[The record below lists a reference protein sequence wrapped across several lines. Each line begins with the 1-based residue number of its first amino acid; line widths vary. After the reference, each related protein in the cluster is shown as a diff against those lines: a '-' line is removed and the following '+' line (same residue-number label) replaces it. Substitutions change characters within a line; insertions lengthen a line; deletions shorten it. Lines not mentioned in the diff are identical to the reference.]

1 MSQRFVRIYKKLD
14 INEIKKYLL
23 IHGDLSAQCANC
35 QAMDLKLDMAKC
47 PKCEAE
53 FKYISFRNVRNH
65 LPKLQK
71 INEERPDILFVDF
84 DDYKRNIGELKARD
98 FLK

>member
-1 MSQRFVRIYKKLD
+1 MSQKFIRIYKKLD
-14 INEIKKYLL
+14 VNEIKQHLL
-23 IHGDLSAQCANC
+23 IYGDLSAQCANC
-35 QAMDLKLDMAKC
+35 QAMDMKLDNTSC
-47 PKCEAE
+47 PKCGAE

-71 INEERPDILFVDF
+71 INDEQPNILFVDF
-84 DDYKRNIGELKARD
+84 DDYKRQIGELKAKE

>member
-1 MSQRFVRIYKKLD
+1 MSEKFIRIYKKMD
-14 INEIKKYLL
+14 MDEIKKHLL
-23 IHGDLSAQCANC
+23 IYGDLSAQCASC
-35 QAMDLKLDMAKC
+35 QAMDIKLDMDKC
-47 PKCEAE
+47 PKCATE

-71 INEERPDILFVDF
+71 ITAMRPAIQFVDF
-84 DDYKRNIGELKARD
+84 DDYKRISGELKARD

>member
-1 MSQRFVRIYKKLD
+1 MSEKFIRIYKKMD
-14 INEIKKYLL
+14 INTIKRHLL
-23 IHGDLSAQCANC
+23 IYGDLSAQCANC
-35 QAMDLKLDMAKC
+35 QAMDLTLDMVVC

-53 FKYISFRNVRNH
+53 FKYITFRNLRSH

-71 INEERPDILFVDF
+71 INEARSDIQFVDF
-84 DDYKRNIGELKARD
+84 DDYKRHIGEMKARD

>member
-1 MSQRFVRIYKKLD
+1 MSQKFIRVYKKLG
-14 INEIKKYLL
+14 INEIKEHLL
-23 IHGDLSAQCANC
+23 IYGDLTAQCARC
-35 QAMDLKLDMAKC
+35 QAMDIKLGMPTC
-47 PKCEAE
+47 PKCETE

-71 INEERPDILFVDF
+71 INDERPDIQFVDF
-84 DDYKRNIGELKARD
+84 DDYKRCISELKAKE

>member
-1 MSQRFVRIYKKLD
+1 MRIYKEMD
-14 INEIKKYLL
+14 INEIKRHLL
-23 IHGDLSAQCANC
+23 IYGDLSAQCANC
-35 QAMDLKLDMAKC
+35 QAMDLKLDMAVC

-53 FKYISFRNVRNH
+53 FKYITFRNVRNH

-71 INEERPDILFVDF
+71 INETKPDIQFVDF
-84 DDYKRNIGELKARD
+84 DDYKRTIGEIKARD

>member
-1 MSQRFVRIYKKLD
+1 MNRKFVRVYKKMD
-14 INEIKKYLL
+14 INEIKRHLL
-23 IHGDLSAQCANC
+23 IYGDLSAQCANC
-35 QAMDLKLDMAKC
+35 QTMDFKLDMTSC

-53 FKYISFRNVRNH
+53 FKYITFRNLRSH

-71 INEERPDILFVDF
+71 INETKPDIQFVDF
-84 DDYKRNIGELKARD
+84 DEYKRHIGEMKARD